1 MFCIFFAIIGI
12 PLNLLTLKALG
23 DGINELLTKLI
34 TNFEKKVLKREPA
47 HLKIKTMIFSAL
59 LMVLELIL
67 GGVLYNYTE
76 DWDFLASVY
85 YCFVVFSTIGFGDL
99 VPNQGRAPTE
109 DYLIGMIIM
118 RAALLIIGLSTLSS
132 VLTSVVCAAEEINA
146 TIPKFCCIKKRGR
159 VRSLCLRSK
168 QSRDD
173 NPTDVHSEP
182 SGASTTYHLDTELI
196 GIE

>member
-1 MFCIFFAIIGI
+1 M
-12 PLNLLTLKALG
+12 
-23 DGINELLTKLI
+23 
-34 TNFEKKVLKREPA
+34 
-47 HLKIKTMIFSAL
+47 HLKIKTMFLSAF

-118 RAALLIIGLSTLSS
+118 RAVLLIIGLSTLSS

-146 TIPKFCCIKKRGR
+146 TIPKFCCIKKKRGR
-159 VRSLCLRSK
+159 VKSPCLRSQ

-173 NPTDVHSEP
+173 NLSDVHSET
-182 SGASTTYHLDTELI
+182 SGAPTTYQLDTELI